1 MTTRTITFVV
11 LLLVLCPTTLF
22 SQNDENSQS
31 KGANAKHKKGLKWLK
46 NYLDESPAKG
56 IDTTFILV
64 PEKPWSVVAYTNL
77 HHASMRLDSYWDLD
91 G

>member
-31 KGANAKHKKGLKWLK
+31 KVANAKHKKGLKWLK

-56 IDTTFILV
+56 
-64 PEKPWSVVAYTNL
+64 
-77 HHASMRLDSYWDLD
+77 
-91 G
+91 

>member
-1 MTTRTITFVV
+1 MHNKEKEKSRNLKQLIINLLCMTTRTITFVV

-31 KGANAKHKKGLKWLK
+31 KGANAKHMKGLKWLK

-56 IDTTFILV
+56 
-64 PEKPWSVVAYTNL
+64 
-77 HHASMRLDSYWDLD
+77 
-91 G
+91 